1 MSIVD
6 DQQRSAVTSRTMVP
20 MALDTAG
27 VISAAGVG
35 LRPLADALRRGRA
48 DGGEPPAAG
57 EAESYPPLALCPADF
72 AAADLL
78 GAKGLNRLTRA
89 EHLGMA
95 ACAVALEPV
104 PDRSGTGVVLGSA
117 VGSSAGVGRFTRDSF
132 VQERP
137 YMVNPSAFPG
147 TLMNSVAGRTAIRH
161 GLTDANATVSGGPT
175 ASLHALR
182 FARNTLVA
190 GHARRLLAGGVEE
203 LSPQSA
209 WAWHR
214 ARALAPGTA
223 LGEGA
228 AVFALR
234 TDPDG
239 ATGEGPLALVLAVE
253 TGFAAAGPLAV
264 GRRLTTCVRNAL
276 ARSGVG
282 AADVAVVAPGAAGR
296 RGWAAVEE
304 RALRAALDGPASSDG
319 PDGRHLLRVQEVLG
333 ETHAASAAL
342 QIASVVARWH
352 DPHLDT
358 RGERAALVTSVGTDG
373 SVGCA
378 VLLHPHADA

>member
-6 DQQRSAVTSRTMVP
+6 DQQRPAVTSRTVVP
-20 MALDTAG
+20 LALDTAG
-27 VISAAGVG
+27 VVSAAGVG
-35 LRPLADALRRGRA
+35 LRPLADALRRGA
-48 DGGEPPAAG
+48 AGGGQPPAAH
-57 EAESYPPLALCPADF
+57 EAESYPPLTLRPADF
-72 AAADLL
+72 PAADLL
-78 GAKGLNRLTRA
+78 GVKGLNRLTRA
-89 EHLGMA
+89 EQLGMA
-95 ACAVALEPV
+95 ACTLALEPV
-104 PDRSGTGVVLGSA
+104 ADRSGTGVVLGSA
-117 VGSSAGVGRFTRDSF
+117 VGSSGGAGRFTRDTF

-137 YMVNPSAFPG
+137 DMVNPSAFPG
-147 TLMNSVAGRTAIRH
+147 TLMNAAAGRTAIRH
-161 GLTDANATVSGGPT
+161 GLTDANATVSGGPL

-190 GHARRLLAGGVEE
+190 GHARRMLTGGVEE

-214 ARALAPGTA
+214 AGSLAPGTA

-234 TDPDG
+234 TVPDG
-239 ATGEGPLALVLAVE
+239 ATGESPLALVMAVE
-253 TGFAAAGPLAV
+253 TGFAAGGPLAV
-264 GRRLTTCVRNAL
+264 ARRLTTCVRDAL

-304 RALRAALDGPASSDG
+304 RALRAALDA

-333 ETHAASAAL
+333 ETHGAGVAL
-342 QIASVVARWH
+342 QVAAVVARWH

-358 RGERAALVTSVGTDG
+358 RGERAALVTSVGPDG

-378 VLLHPHADA
+378 VLLHPHAGA

>member
-6 DQQRSAVTSRTMVP
+6 DQQRPAVTSRTVVP
-20 MALDTAG
+20 VALDTAG
-27 VISAAGVG
+27 VVSSAGVG
-35 LRPLADALRRGRA
+35 LQPLADALRTGTA
-48 DGGEPPAAG
+48 GGGQPPLAH
-57 EAESYPPLALCPADF
+57 EAEDYPPLALRPADF
-72 AAADLL
+72 PAADLL
-78 GAKGLNRLTRA
+78 GPKGLNRLTRA
-89 EHLGMA
+89 EQLAMA
-95 ACAVALEPV
+95 ACTLALGPV

-117 VGSSAGVGRFTRDSF
+117 VGSSAGVGRFTRDTF
-132 VQERP
+132 VQQRP
-137 YMVNPSAFPG
+137 DMVNPSAFPG
-147 TLMNSVAGRTAIRH
+147 TLMNAAAGRTAIRH
-161 GLTDANATVSGGPT
+161 GLTDANATVSGGPL

-182 FARNTLVA
+182 FARTTLVA
-190 GHARRLLAGGVEE
+190 GHARRLLTGGVEE

-214 ARALAPGTA
+214 AGSLAPGTA

-234 TDPDG
+234 KVPD
-239 ATGEGPLALVLAVE
+239 ADTGEGPLALVMAVE
-253 TGFAAAGPLAV
+253 TGFAAGGPLAV
-264 GRRLTTCVRNAL
+264 ARRLTTCVRDAL

-304 RALRAALDGPASSDG
+304 RALRAALDGP
-319 PDGRHLLRVQEVLG
+319 DGRHLLRVQEVLG
-333 ETHAASAAL
+333 ETHGASGAL
-342 QIASVVARWH
+342 QVAAVLARWY

-358 RGERAALVTSVGTDG
+358 SGERAALVTSVGPDG

-378 VLLHPHADA
+378 VLLHPHAGA